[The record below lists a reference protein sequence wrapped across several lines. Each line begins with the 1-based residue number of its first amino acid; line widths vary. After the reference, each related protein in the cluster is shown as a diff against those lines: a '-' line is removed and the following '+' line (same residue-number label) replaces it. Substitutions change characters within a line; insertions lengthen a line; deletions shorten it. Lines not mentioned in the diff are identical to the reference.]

1 MTLQRE
7 QDLTSLAPKRRLIPT
22 KPVKRVGWQV
32 GQADKGACEI
42 VEWICRLYGRWGATI
57 GLVVILLR
65 VLFRRVHT
73 VDDPLALSMGLFS
86 FSKLQ
91 QMFRLDLEEAAL
103 DGGRASQPP

>member
-42 VEWICRLYGRWGATI
+42 VEWICRLYGRWGARIKNAAI

-65 VLFRRVHT
+65 VLFRREGISVHT
-73 VDDPLALSMGLFS
+73 FDGPLALSMGPFP
-86 FSKLQ
+86 FSKL
-91 QMFRLDLEEAAL
+91 
-103 DGGRASQPP
+103 